1 MLIRL
6 LMPGVLLSLC
16 VMVHALVVTALLRRL
31 SRSAGQ
37 TWLRFWSITWVL
49 IRVALWM
56 VAAHLVEIAIWASF
70 FCVAPDVPRH
80 RDIVV
85 FQRRD
90 VHYCRIRRPRSAGEV
105 AVDRRCGRTDGN
117 IDVRLVHWLPLCR
130 CQQDVFRSV
139 DRARSACP
147 EQRPIS
153 ANLNHERIEFRPR
166 NGRMYVVNFCSVQAT
181 EGLWQST

>member
-16 VMVHALVVTALLRRL
+16 VMVHALVVNVLLRRL

-70 FCVAPDVPRH
+70 FSWHQMFPDIETSLYFSAVTYTTVGYGDFVLPAKWRLIAGVEGLTGILMCGWSTGFLFAVVSRMYSALLTQPGAP
-80 RDIVV
+80 
-85 FQRRD
+85 
-90 VHYCRIRRPRSAGEV
+90 
-105 AVDRRCGRTDGN
+105 
-117 IDVRLVHWLPLCR
+117 
-130 CQQDVFRSV
+130 
-139 DRARSACP
+139 ARSNAP
-147 EQRPIS
+147 
-153 ANLNHERIEFRPR
+153 
-166 NGRMYVVNFCSVQAT
+166 
-181 EGLWQST
+181 